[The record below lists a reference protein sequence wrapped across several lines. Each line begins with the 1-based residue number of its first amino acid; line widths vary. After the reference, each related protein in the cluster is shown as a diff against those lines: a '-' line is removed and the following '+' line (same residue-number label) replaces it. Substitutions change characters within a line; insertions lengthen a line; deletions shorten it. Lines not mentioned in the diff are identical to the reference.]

1 MIGEM
6 WASMAPTGKVVIAVL
21 CLLSIYSLSVVVE
34 RLAALRWSS
43 RQSKAFAEEVG
54 AGTDIEAMLAAAD
67 TPERQQFPSLASVVA
82 RGLHEFLRVRD
93 EGQRGDVIVESVEEA
108 TAHGLDVAMVNL
120 RARLTSM
127 ATIAGIAPFFGLF
140 GTVTGLI
147 AAFRGIA
154 ATGGGGLA
162 ATTTGGGGLATTTGD
177 GGLAAVSAGVSE
189 ALVTTV
195 VGLFVAMPALWA
207 YNFLMNRVDVMGIEL
222 DNGARRLLGGLIRS
236 QARPTGEYL
245 PRDRR
250 GRRSADER
258 PKVSALPDITPI
270 VNVAL
275 VLLIIFMIVTPMIR
289 EGIQI
294 DTPEAEAVAQ
304 LSESDQSVVLSI
316 RDDGSMFV
324 NLKPVQ
330 SASLSGELAL
340 AYRGS
345 EGKAVVIKGSQ
356 NLPYSDILAVMDVCK
371 SIGAPSVD
379 LVAAKVR

>member
-54 AGTDIEAMLAAAD
+54 AVTDIEAMLAAAD

-154 ATGGGGLA
+154 ATGG
-162 ATTTGGGGLATTTGD
+162 